1 MKIDETALR
10 QILQAYGPKGKAV
23 SGAARPADADGAAG
37 GRGDE
42 ITISSEG
49 QVLQRMIRAA
59 QQADEVRAARVQ
71 ELRTKLRTGS
81 YVLDPH
87 VIANRMLGLSGG
99 DGS

>member
-10 QILQAYGPKGKAV
+10 QILQAYGPKGKAG
-23 SGAARPADADGAAG
+23 SGAPQPADGAVG